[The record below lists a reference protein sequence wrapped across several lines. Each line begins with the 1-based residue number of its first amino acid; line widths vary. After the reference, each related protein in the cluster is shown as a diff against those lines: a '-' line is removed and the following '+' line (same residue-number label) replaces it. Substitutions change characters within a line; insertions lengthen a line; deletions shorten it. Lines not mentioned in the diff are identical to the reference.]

1 MGYLREL
8 GISTGWVKPKPG
20 EFLPE
25 HQELGLAYQ
34 LLDLTF
40 RDSRRELAARP
51 DEEELVRDLL
61 GKRIKE
67 RALRVTSEGLKA
79 SYYSPDQS
87 GPHHLLVGE
96 SLLFSLKSQKLLR
109 APAPRTSFNA
119 EELEEASSKE
129 WFEHG
134 MNVAKTTLAHLVGV
148 RGLPIYLSRIEL
160 PR

>member
-1 MGYLREL
+1 MGNLREL

-61 GKRIKE
+61 GRRIQE
-67 RALRVTSEGLKA
+67 RALKVTSAGLVA
-79 SYYSPDQS
+79 SFYSPYQA
-87 GPHHLLVGE
+87 GPHHLLIGE
-96 SLLFSLKSQKLLR
+96 SLLFSLKSQRLLR
-109 APAPRTSFNA
+109 RPAKGVSFDV
-119 EELEEASSKE
+119 EKLEEASTKD

-148 RGLPIYLSRIEL
+148 RGLPIYLSKIEL